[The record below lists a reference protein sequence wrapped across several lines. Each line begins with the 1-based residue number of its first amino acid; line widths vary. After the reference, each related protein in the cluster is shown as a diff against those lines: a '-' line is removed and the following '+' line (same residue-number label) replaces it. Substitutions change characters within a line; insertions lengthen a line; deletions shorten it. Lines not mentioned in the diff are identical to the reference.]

1 MCRGAGLAPQF
12 LKLQLFSGTSKGIRA
27 SLFSQIKYKICNND
41 VCDHQLPYSCIFRY
55 GLSFIADIAD
65 DGMDLSTVSGVNRW

>member
-27 SLFSQIKYKICNND
+27 SLFSQIKYKIRND
-41 VCDHQLPYSCIFRY
+41 DGRDHQLAYSRILGY

-65 DGMDLSTVSGVNRW
+65 DGMDLSTVSGVNRR